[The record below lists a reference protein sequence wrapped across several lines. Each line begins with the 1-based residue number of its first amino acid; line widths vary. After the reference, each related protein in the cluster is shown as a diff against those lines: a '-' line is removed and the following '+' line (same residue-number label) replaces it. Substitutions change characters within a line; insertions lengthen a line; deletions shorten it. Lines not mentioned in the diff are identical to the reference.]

1 MCQSHLPHPRIAI
14 AAKDII
20 NNLIGEV
27 IHEPVWWNMHRDIMS
42 LQIVGCNDK
51 MALGLIS
58 FLKHQIRASF
68 STNLPQLDAKMRCTF
83 MDTHSQWADRFF
95 GLREP
100 NYGPTAD
107 PFLSSDTY
115 VSQQSTSWALLVQ
128 KANCMFRHEENLCLF
143 VNHFW
148 GRVYTMHAWH
158 FACSTWHVHLIH
170 SIHCATPW
178 LKTCLH
184 TAAKRCSLPPRW
196 PQVF

>member
-115 VSQQSTSWALLVQ
+115 VSQQSTS
-128 KANCMFRHEENLCLF
+128 
-143 VNHFW
+143 
-148 GRVYTMHAWH
+148 
-158 FACSTWHVHLIH
+158 
-170 SIHCATPW
+170 
-178 LKTCLH
+178 
-184 TAAKRCSLPPRW
+184 
-196 PQVF
+196 